1 VSLVILVP
9 VLRRPHR
16 VRPLLDSIRAVTP
29 DAHVLF
35 IADTGDG
42 PEVKAILDAGEQALL
57 TPDGESYAE
66 KINAG
71 VRATTEPLI
80 FLGADDLDFKPGW
93 FDAAREKLGSVV
105 GINDL
110 IPRGRQ
116 HATHFLL
123 TREYAERPMI
133 DGELGPL
140 STAYRHW
147 YVDNELIE
155 TATAR
160 GAYAYAPDAHVEHL
174 HPLVSKAPLDD
185 TYELGTAHSSEDRTI
200 FKQRR
205 RMWA

>member
-1 VSLVILVP
+1 MSLVVLVP

-29 DAHVLF
+29 DPHILF
-35 IADTGDG
+35 IADAGDG
-42 PEVKAILDAGEQALL
+42 PETKAILDAGGQALL
-57 TPDGESYAE
+57 TPDGASYAE

-71 VRATTEPLI
+71 VRATTESLI
-80 FLGADDLDFKPGW
+80 FLGADDLDFKTGW
-93 FDAAREKLGSVV
+93 FDAARKKLGGVV

-160 GAYAYAPDAHVEHL
+160 AAYAYAPDAHVEHL

-185 TYELGTAHSSEDRTI
+185 TYELGAAHSSEDRTT
-200 FKQRR
+200 FRQRR